1 MNSKEK
7 QLVENVVL
15 VIVLSL
21 MLLLLLFFR
30 YNYMG
35 QVLVGLFTSVFYV
48 TWGIIHRAMEGRVTR
63 FIVAEYVSVGVFV
76 FLMLLTALTF

>member
-1 MNSKEK
+1 
-7 QLVENVVL
+7 
-15 VIVLSL
+15 
-21 MLLLLLFFR
+21 
-30 YNYMG
+30 MG